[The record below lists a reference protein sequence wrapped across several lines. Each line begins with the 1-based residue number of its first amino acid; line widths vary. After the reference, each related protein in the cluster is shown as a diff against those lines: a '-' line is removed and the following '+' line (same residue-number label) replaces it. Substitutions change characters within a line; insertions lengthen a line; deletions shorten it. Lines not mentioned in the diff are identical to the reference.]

1 MVPAIPATP
10 FSRGSNPVVQVH
22 VPSVFRA
29 VERHETQSVLIC
41 LLGSFQLLAD
51 GRPVTLRGGGKAEAL
66 LGALASRS
74 DQGLSRDRI
83 IDALWPDSD
92 AVLAGQS
99 LNTLVYSLHRLL
111 GEALGGAAPV
121 VYSGGWYRLNLE
133 AGVAVDV
140 AEFDQLVDT
149 ADQLT
154 QRTELNPAAEAY
166 QSAVDLYRGDL
177 CVGPDIQSLIE
188 RERVRARFLT
198 VLARLA
204 DYHFAAEDYAACL
217 AVVQRLLAVDGCRED
232 AHRLV
237 MRCHVRRGER
247 GQALRQ
253 YRLCES
259 ILAGEFNAPP
269 EPATTA
275 LFERIRLDPAGV

>member
-1 MVPAIPATP
+1 
-10 FSRGSNPVVQVH
+10 
-22 VPSVFRA
+22 
-29 VERHETQSVLIC
+29 
-41 LLGSFQLLAD
+41 
-51 GRPVTLRGGGKAEAL
+51 
-66 LGALASRS
+66 
-74 DQGLSRDRI
+74 
-83 IDALWPDSD
+83 
-92 AVLAGQS
+92 
-99 LNTLVYSLHRLL
+99 
-111 GEALGGAAPV
+111 V

-154 QRTELNPAAEAY
+154 QRAELDPAAEAY
-166 QSAVDLYRGDL
+166 QSAVDLYHGDL

-204 DYHFAAEDYAACL
+204 DYHFAADDYAACL
-217 AVVQRLLAVDGCRED
+217 AVGQRLLAVDGCRED